1 MNQYDFG
8 RSSEDAFSIM
18 ISAIFKR
25 NLSEKDYCLSNL
37 TLLDDQGLTEVTITP
52 RKGSENLEGESIVR
66 RYYRHHIADA
76 LIENDFNPDEFFDSQ
91 LIEMTPEE
99 RVGCFIST
107 SRLNI
112 KPEEIEIHLNM
123 SDDDTPQFIVD
134 TINSLSFYGSLS
146 YPPL

>member
-1 MNQYDFG
+1 MSQYDFS

-18 ISAIFKR
+18 ISNIFKR
-25 NLSEKDYCLSNL
+25 NLSEKDYRLSNL

-52 RKGSENLEGESIVR
+52 RKGSENLEGEPIVR
-66 RYYRHHIADA
+66 RYYRHHITDA
-76 LIENDFNPDEFFDSQ
+76 LAENEFDPDKFFDNQ

-99 RVGCFIST
+99 RVACFIST

-123 SDDDTPQFIVD
+123 SDDTPQFIVD